1 MSGSMAVIFNLYYY
15 YLCLGWNEAMHR
27 DDLVLELS

>member
-1 MSGSMAVIFNLYYY
+1 MSGSMTVQFDLYH
-15 YLCLGWNEAMHR
+15 YLCFCRNEAMHR